1 LIMANEADDDILEG
15 ELADDALEKTMK
27 KAESEA
33 SRALQLSTEL
43 LKKFSK
49 EPPKEETTPQD
60 AETTQASETKQDE

>member
-1 LIMANEADDDILEG
+1 MANETDDDILEG
-15 ELADDALEKTMK
+15 ELVDDALEKTMK

-33 SRALQLSTEL
+33 SRALHLSTEL

-60 AETTQASETKQDE
+60 AKTAQANETKQDE

>member
-1 LIMANEADDDILEG
+1 MADETDDDILEA

-33 SRALQLSTEL
+33 SRALHLSTEL

-49 EPPKEETTPQD
+49 EPPKEETKPEDTE
-60 AETTQASETKQDE
+60 AAVANEMKQDE